1 MKPTLQKYIACLVL
15 SAPLMVW
22 GQTNAWESY
31 YSYTNSSIGTLSNQ
45 TIVSVA
51 ENSLFLFDSSQGTSE
66 TISTVEGLSGDTIS
80 ALATYGDYILVGH
93 ENGLLAQVNI
103 NTKNIIFE
111 SGITRS
117 NTISAEKKQINH
129 IHLADN
135 TAYVAT
141 GFGIVEVNP
150 ETLEFGDTCY
160 FGSTIDR
167 IHVNQVFVFEN
178 AMHAATEQGLFK
190 ISQTHPNK
198 LEFLFWDQLAKEGNW
213 ASIWAQ
219 DNSLYA
225 AKDEGNSL
233 SFFQLGNTVEKK
245 ATFQGVLK
253 HIAPHEKGVLITVS
267 NRIYDTDKSF
277 VRTQTIGDLE
287 GVKPNTYNFALSH
300 NDQKWIGTSR
310 EGLIRYTNDN
320 NIDLISPQ
328 GPLSNSIFDIENVQQ
343 ELWIAHGVYNLFY
356 TPSLAEKHG
365 ISRLVESQWKNITNN
380 QLFNADPF
388 VRVAAHPT
396 EIGTFYACS
405 YHRGIVYFEENN
417 PVGLWNETNS
427 GLESLLFVRPDYV
440 SIRVRDALVDDSGN
454 LWSLTGY
461 VQKGLKKRTP
471 SGQWTAY
478 DLSDVILDY
487 KQEAGYSTFE
497 FYNNKILFFGSVNSG
512 LIGVDISQ
520 SPPQMRR
527 IMGGD
532 MGLPSDDIRSIRL
545 DKDNRLWV
553 GTKDGLVILYAPNR
567 FFEDDTQ
574 LRAVVISDGGNL
586 RELLSGQFISDIEVD
601 GNNQKWISTT
611 SSGVF
616 LISKD
621 GSQILQHFTKEN
633 SPLPTSSVK
642 TIGIDDV
649 SGKVYFGTLKGMVSF
664 QGDAYA
670 ESESLSDA
678 SVFPNPV
685 RPNFFGN
692 VVVRGLQQKTRVKI
706 TDIAGNLVHDTT
718 SEGGSISWNLRS
730 FSGARVRSGV
740 YLIFITSKDGLDSAV
755 KKLMVIN

>member
-190 ISQTHPNK
+190 ISQTHSNK
-198 LEFLFWDQLAKEGNW
+198 LEFLFWDKLATGNW

-365 ISRLVESQWKNITNN
+365 ISRLVESQWENITNN

-427 GLESLLFVRPDYV
+427 GLESLSFVGPDYV

-497 FYNNKILFFGSVNSG
+497 FYNKKILFFGSVNSG

-520 SPPQMRR
+520 SPPQMKR

-553 GTKDGLVILYAPNR
+553 GTKEGLVILYAPNR

-706 TDIAGNLVHDTT
+706 TDIAGNLVYDTT

>member
-22 GQTNAWESY
+22 GQTNAWEAY

-233 SFFQLGNTVEKK
+233 SFFELGNTVEKK

-356 TPSLAEKHG
+356 TPSLAEKYG
-365 ISRLVESQWKNITNN
+365 ISRHVENQWENITNN

-427 GLESLLFVRPDYV
+427 GLESLLFVGPDYV

-520 SPPQMRR
+520 SPPQMKR

-685 RPNFFGN
+685 RPNFLGN

>member
-190 ISQTHPNK
+190 ISQTHSNK
-198 LEFLFWDQLAKEGNW
+198 LEFLFWDKLATGNW

-365 ISRLVESQWKNITNN
+365 ISRLVESQWENITNN

-427 GLESLLFVRPDYV
+427 GLESLSFVGPDYV

-497 FYNNKILFFGSVNSG
+497 FYNKKILFFGSVNSG

-553 GTKDGLVILYAPNR
+553 GTKEGLVILYAPNR

-706 TDIAGNLVHDTT
+706 TDIAGNLVYDTT

>member
-1 MKPTLQKYIACLVL
+1 
-15 SAPLMVW
+15 
-22 GQTNAWESY
+22 
-31 YSYTNSSIGTLSNQ
+31 
-45 TIVSVA
+45 
-51 ENSLFLFDSSQGTSE
+51 
-66 TISTVEGLSGDTIS
+66 
-80 ALATYGDYILVGH
+80 
-93 ENGLLAQVNI
+93 
-103 NTKNIIFE
+103 
-111 SGITRS
+111 
-117 NTISAEKKQINH
+117 
-129 IHLADN
+129 
-135 TAYVAT
+135 
-141 GFGIVEVNP
+141 
-150 ETLEFGDTCY
+150 
-160 FGSTIDR
+160 
-167 IHVNQVFVFEN
+167 
-178 AMHAATEQGLFK
+178 
-190 ISQTHPNK
+190 
-198 LEFLFWDQLAKEGNW
+198 
-213 ASIWAQ
+213 
-219 DNSLYA
+219 
-225 AKDEGNSL
+225 
-233 SFFQLGNTVEKK
+233 
-245 ATFQGVLK
+245 
-253 HIAPHEKGVLITVS
+253 VLITVS

-365 ISRLVESQWKNITNN
+365 ISHLVESQWKNITNN
-380 QLFNADPF
+380 QLSNADPF

-427 GLESLLFVRPDYV
+427 GLESLSFVGPDYV

-497 FYNNKILFFGSVNSG
+497 FYNKKILFFGSVNSG

-553 GTKDGLVILYAPNR
+553 GTKEGLVILYAPNR

-706 TDIAGNLVHDTT
+706 TDIAGNLVYDTT

>member
-190 ISQTHPNK
+190 ISQTHSNK
-198 LEFLFWDQLAKEGNW
+198 LEFLFWDKLATGNW

-365 ISRLVESQWKNITNN
+365 ISRLVESQWENITNN

-427 GLESLLFVRPDYV
+427 GLESLSFVGPDYV

-497 FYNNKILFFGSVNSG
+497 FYNKKILFFGSVNSG

-553 GTKDGLVILYAPNR
+553 GTKEGLVILYAPNR

-706 TDIAGNLVHDTT
+706 TDIAGNLVYDTT

-740 YLIFITSKDGLDSAV
+740 YLIFITSKEGLDSAV

>member
-1 MKPTLQKYIACLVL
+1 
-15 SAPLMVW
+15 
-22 GQTNAWESY
+22 
-31 YSYTNSSIGTLSNQ
+31 
-45 TIVSVA
+45 
-51 ENSLFLFDSSQGTSE
+51 
-66 TISTVEGLSGDTIS
+66 
-80 ALATYGDYILVGH
+80 
-93 ENGLLAQVNI
+93 
-103 NTKNIIFE
+103 
-111 SGITRS
+111 
-117 NTISAEKKQINH
+117 
-129 IHLADN
+129 
-135 TAYVAT
+135 
-141 GFGIVEVNP
+141 
-150 ETLEFGDTCY
+150 
-160 FGSTIDR
+160 
-167 IHVNQVFVFEN
+167 
-178 AMHAATEQGLFK
+178 
-190 ISQTHPNK
+190 
-198 LEFLFWDQLAKEGNW
+198 
-213 ASIWAQ
+213 
-219 DNSLYA
+219 
-225 AKDEGNSL
+225 
-233 SFFQLGNTVEKK
+233 
-245 ATFQGVLK
+245 VLK
-253 HIAPHEKGVLITVS
+253 HIAPHENGVLITVS

-300 NDQKWIGTSR
+300 NDQKWIGTSS

-328 GPLSNSIFDIENVQQ
+328 GPMLNSIFDIENLQH
-343 ELWIAHGVYNLFY
+343 ELWVAHGDYNLLY
-356 TPSLAEKHG
+356 NPHPLENHG
-365 ISRLVESQWKNITNN
+365 ISRYVEDQWENIPNN
-380 QLFNADPF
+380 ALFDGNSF
-388 VRVAAHPT
+388 VRVVAHPT
-396 EIGTFYACS
+396 EIGKLYVCS
-405 YHRGIVYFEENN
+405 YHGGIVVLEDNS
-417 PVGLWNETNS
+417 PVELWNQTNS
-427 GLESLLFVRPDYV
+427 GLESLDYLPDPNYK
-440 SIRVRDALVDDSGN
+440 SIRVRDVLVDDQNN
-454 LWSLTGY
+454 LWSLTAY
-461 VQKGLKKRTP
+461 VQNGLKKRSS
-471 SGQWTAY
+471 SGQWTGY
-478 DLSDVILDY
+478 DLSEMFSNYNGV
-487 KQEAGYSTFE
+487 AGYSNLE
-497 FYNNKILFFGSVNSG
+497 LYNKKILFFGSVNSG

-520 SPPQMRR
+520 SPPQMKR

-649 SGKVYFGTLKGMVSF
+649 SGKVYFGTLNGMVSF

-670 ESESLSDA
+670 ESESLSEA
-678 SVFPNPV
+678 SLFPNPV
-685 RPNFFGN
+685 RPNFLGN

-706 TDIAGNLVHDTT
+706 TDIAGNLVYDTT

>member
-15 SAPLMVW
+15 SAPLLVW

-31 YSYTNSSIGTLSNQ
+31 YSYTNSSVGTVSNQ
-45 TIVSVA
+45 TIVSAA
-51 ENSLFLFDSSQGTSE
+51 ENALFLFDSSQGTSE

-117 NTISAEKKQINH
+117 NTIFAEKKQINH

-141 GFGIVEVNP
+141 GFGVVEVNP
-150 ETLEFGDTCY
+150 ETLEFGDTYY
-160 FGSTIDR
+160 FGPTINR
-167 IHVNQVFVFEN
+167 THVNQVFVFEN
-178 AMHAATEQGLFK
+178 ALHAATEQGLFK

-198 LEFLFWDQLAKEGNW
+198 LEFLFWDQLATGNW

-233 SFFQLGNTVEKK
+233 SFFQLGNMVEKK
-245 ATFQGVLK
+245 ATFPGVLK
-253 HIAPHEKGVLITVS
+253 HIVPHEKGVLITVS

-277 VRTQTIGDLE
+277 VRTQTIGDLD

-320 NIDLISPQ
+320 NIDLISPK

-356 TPSLAEKHG
+356 TPSLGEKHG
-365 ISRLVESQWKNITNN
+365 ISRHVENQWENITNN

-427 GLESLLFVRPDYV
+427 GLESLSFVGPDYV

-478 DLSDVILDY
+478 DLSKVILDY

-497 FYNNKILFFGSVNSG
+497 FYNNKILFFGSVSSG

-520 SPPQMRR
+520 SPPQMKR

-545 DKDNRLWV
+545 DKDNQLWV

-692 VVVRGLQQKTRVKI
+692 VVVRGLATKDK
-706 TDIAGNLVHDTT
+706 
-718 SEGGSISWNLRS
+718 
-730 FSGARVRSGV
+730 
-740 YLIFITSKDGLDSAV
+740 SKNNRHCWEFGL
-755 KKLMVIN
+755 

>member
-51 ENSLFLFDSSQGTSE
+51 ENALFLFDSSQGTSE

-198 LEFLFWDQLAKEGNW
+198 LEFLFWDKLATGNW

-233 SFFQLGNTVEKK
+233 SFFELGNTVEKK

-427 GLESLLFVRPDYV
+427 GLESLLFVGPDYV

-545 DKDNRLWV
+545 DKDNRLLV
-553 GTKDGLVILYAPNR
+553 GTKDGLVILYAHNR

>member
-22 GQTNAWESY
+22 GQTNAWEAY
-31 YSYTNSSIGTLSNQ
+31 NSYTNSSIGTLSNQ

-51 ENSLFLFDSSQGTSE
+51 ENALFLFDSSQGTSE

-150 ETLEFGDTCY
+150 ETLEFGDTYY
-160 FGSTIDR
+160 FGSTINR

-178 AMHAATEQGLFK
+178 ALHAATEQGLFK

-198 LEFLFWDQLAKEGNW
+198 LEFLFWDQLATGNW

-245 ATFQGVLK
+245 ATFPGVLK

-277 VRTQTIGDLE
+277 VRTQTIGDLD

-328 GPLSNSIFDIENVQQ
+328 GPLSNSIFDIESVQQ

-356 TPSLAEKHG
+356 TPSLAEKYG
-365 ISRLVESQWKNITNN
+365 ISRHVENQWENITNN

-427 GLESLLFVRPDYV
+427 GLESLSFVGPDYV

-478 DLSDVILDY
+478 DLSEVILDY
-487 KQEAGYSTFE
+487 KQVAGYSTFE
-497 FYNNKILFFGSVNSG
+497 FYNNKILFFGSVSSG

-520 SPPQMRR
+520 SPPQMKR

-621 GSQILQHFTKEN
+621 GSEILQHFTKEN

-685 RPNFFGN
+685 RPNFYGN

>member
-22 GQTNAWESY
+22 GQTNAWEAY
-31 YSYTNSSIGTLSNQ
+31 YSYTNSSVGTLSNQ
-45 TIVSVA
+45 TIVSAA
-51 ENSLFLFDSSQGTSE
+51 ENALFLFDSSQGTSE

-198 LEFLFWDQLAKEGNW
+198 LEFLFWDKLATGNW

-365 ISRLVESQWKNITNN
+365 ISRLVESQWENITNN

-427 GLESLLFVRPDYV
+427 GLESLSFVGPDYV

-461 VQKGLKKRTP
+461 VQQGLKKRTP
-471 SGQWTAY
+471 LGQWTAY

-497 FYNNKILFFGSVNSG
+497 FYNKKILFFGSVNSG

-553 GTKDGLVILYAPNR
+553 GTKEGLVILYAPNR

-685 RPNFFGN
+685 RPNFLGN